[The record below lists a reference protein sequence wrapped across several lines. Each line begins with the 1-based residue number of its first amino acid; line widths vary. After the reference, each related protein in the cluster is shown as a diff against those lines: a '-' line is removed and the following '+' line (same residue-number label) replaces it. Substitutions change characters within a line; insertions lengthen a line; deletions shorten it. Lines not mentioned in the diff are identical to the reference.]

1 MCARLVVLL
10 GMLHMK
16 LKCIAMQFEHY
27 KNFIY
32 LGLLT
37 LMMQGAL
44 DAGAL
49 IFWLHLMDLESRQN
63 NTLVY

>member
-10 GMLHMK
+10 GMLYMK
-16 LKCIAMQFEHY
+16 LKCIAMKFEHY

-32 LGLLT
+32 LGLLSQ
-37 LMMQGAL
+37 MMQGDL

-49 IFWLHLMDLESRQN
+49 IFGLHLMHLESRQN